1 MMVIMIFLINL
12 DMGEFF
18 IFNFSQSLMYDQNNF
33 YKSVYFFSE
42 FVSDYSVIYKNTLGK
57 KIKKFNIERLRQNKK
72 KFSVQEISE
81 DFINS
86 INFANDLAK
95 NHKIDVYF
103 FLQPRPV
110 F

>member
-1 MMVIMIFLINL
+1 M
-12 DMGEFF
+12 
-18 IFNFSQSLMYDQNNF
+18 
-33 YKSVYFFSE
+33 
-42 FVSDYSVIYKNTLGK
+42 
-57 KIKKFNIERLRQNKK
+57 RPNKK

-103 FLQPRPV
+103 FLQPARFLEKSVGMTLHHKTEEANFAREIYKISQPI
-110 F
+110 